1 MARRFCIA
9 CSVLIVIAVAG
20 CGIGKNIVAK
30 QEWSENYAL
39 EDGVKATSPLMVD
52 GKRHTVG
59 ETETPSGGSRG
70 GRGATRYSEV
80 IVELPEKKSIRRI
93 DLYTDNIQDMSI
105 YSGGRDEDIWVLL
118 EEIKNNREKKLSLKV
133 STVTDKIKVRVRKTS
148 DDKLLP
154 GTRNRYSEQVQ
165 RAKGKIKEIEI
176 YGLAE
181 VQSEEEILD
190 ETEFVAADEGFTA
203 AEEVDEAAEQV
214 TALDTSS
221 ASIAPAKQTKVKTI
235 TEPKITTKVRKETAS
250 KPKAP
255 AAAMRLE
262 SPQSTYAL
270 TGPVP
275 AKISLKVGPDDLLVL
290 KDYMSDE
297 MLLTKLL
304 VKAASGEEIPC
315 SKPAPGLSRSRPY
328 RASGGVVN
336 VRNARTLEAGSLI
349 TVEIANLLECYPI
362 TEPGSY
368 TVQFD
373 MKLGVHTTFVGRNQT
388 QIRDIERT
396 MRDIN
401 GRGNYSQTE
410 KATLL
415 QSLRE
420 DIAKLEADK
429 SNRYIVVGSR
439 SKSLALKSN
448 VLELTIQ

>member
-1 MARRFCIA
+1 MTRRFCIA
-9 CSVLIVIAVAG
+9 CSALLVIAVAG
-20 CGIGKNIVAK
+20 CGIGKSIIAK

-39 EDGVKATSPLMVD
+39 EDGVKCTSPLMVD

-59 ETETPSGGSRG
+59 ETETLPSGSRG
-70 GRGATRYSEV
+70 ATKYTGV

-93 DLYTDNIQDMSI
+93 DLYTDNIQSMSI
-105 YSGGRDEDIWVLL
+105 YAGGRGEDIWVLL
-118 EEIKNNREKKLSLKV
+118 EEVKNNREKKLSFRV

-154 GTRNRYSEQVQ
+154 GIGYRYSEQVQ
-165 RAKGKIKEIEI
+165 RARGKINEIEI
-176 YGLAE
+176 YGLAD
-181 VQSEEEILD
+181 VQSEEEILEG

-203 AEEVDEAAEQV
+203 AEEVDEATEQV

-221 ASIAPAKQTKVKTI
+221 ASIMPAKQTKAKTI
-235 TEPKITTKVRKETAS
+235 TKPRTTTKVRKKTAP

-255 AAAMRLE
+255 LAAMKLE

-270 TGPVP
+270 AGPIP
-275 AKISLKVGPDDLLVL
+275 AKISLKVGPNDLVVL
-290 KDYMSDE
+290 EDRMSDE
-297 MLLTKLL
+297 MLFTKLL
-304 VKAASGEEIPC
+304 VKTASGEQIPC
-315 SKPAPGLSRSRPY
+315 SKPTPRLSRPRPY
-328 RASGGVVN
+328 RASGGEVS
-336 VRNARTLEAGSLI
+336 VRSARTLDADSLV
-349 TVEIANLLECYPI
+349 TVDIANLLEYYPI

-373 MKLGVHTTFVGRNQT
+373 MKLGVYTTFVGRNQT

-401 GRGNYSQTE
+401 SRGNYSQTE
-410 KATLL
+410 KAAML

-420 DIAKLEADK
+420 DIEKLEADK
-429 SNRYIVVGSR
+429 GHRYIVVGSR